1 VPRRRG
7 RAGLAA
13 RRRAAR
19 GVRIALTLALAWTIP
34 LVAAPPGRAEP
45 VQPPAGAEP
54 ADAVVAGSV
63 RVLTRGLFGGLREA
77 EDRSGVLVYLTGF
90 RTPPPDRVAYLR
102 QRGESFEPRLLPVV
116 AGQTVSF
123 PNEDPIYHNVFS
135 VSPVQRF
142 DLGQYR
148 AGEPPRSQVFA
159 SPGLVPVY
167 CNIHPKMI
175 SYVAVLE
182 NGAFATT
189 DAAGGFEI
197 RAPAGPVTLH
207 AWMPGAERVTRE
219 LELSPGERVALALE
233 VRQVERIGKHKRK
246 DGSNY
251 PEKRRRY

>member
-7 RAGLAA
+7 RVGLVA
-13 RRRAAR
+13 RGRAAR
-19 GVRIALTLALAWTIP
+19 GARIALALALAWTIP
-34 LVAAPPGRAEP
+34 LVPAAPGRAEP
-45 VQPPAGAEP
+45 APAAAEP
-54 ADAVVAGSV
+54 SDALVAGSV

-90 RTPPPDRVAYLR
+90 RTPPPERVAFLR
-102 QRGESFEPRLLPVV
+102 QRDESFEPRLLPVV
-116 AGQTVSF
+116 AGQTVRF

-135 VSPVQRF
+135 VSPVQPF

-148 AGEPPRSQVFA
+148 AGEAPRSQVFA
-159 SPGLVPVY
+159 KPGLVPVY

-189 DAAGGFEI
+189 DAAGSFEI

-219 LELSPGERVALALE
+219 LELAPGERVALALE
-233 VRQVERIGKHKRK
+233 VRQVERTGKHKRK
-246 DGSNY
+246 DGSEY
-251 PEKRRRY
+251 PDKRRRY